1 MFYIYYNS
9 ENQKNVVTYYYMSV
23 IEQAI
28 LKSGGKVKELFHC
41 PEKVEQDDSIVTLDA
56 YSFWKSYRRHPKHT
70 ILWIQGIIPEET
82 RMKKMN
88 FFMKWLLIVLYIYC
102 EKFAL
107 KHCDLLL
114 FVSEGMLN
122 HYREK
127 YGYKGNNY
135 VIMPCSN
142 EKEIYPNA
150 FYDEK
155 YSKPVFMYS
164 GDINE
169 WQCFDE
175 MLILYKKIKEV
186 IPASELRVYTWKQ
199 SLAKKKFEQ
208 YGVEA
213 TVECKKQ
220 EELNDAIK
228 SAKYGFLIRKDVDVN
243 NVASPTK
250 MSTYISNGIIPIFSE
265 CIGDYAKWLG
275 ELHYAVVLGNK
286 YEGMEK
292 VFDLEKE
299 TIRSENVKKEYELV
313 FSNYYNSNRY
323 VDLIANKMISLD
335 LI

>member
-9 ENQKNVVTYYYMSV
+9 EEQKNVVTYYYMSV

-28 LKSGGKVKELFHC
+28 ARIGCEVKELFHC
-41 PEKVEQDDSIVTLDA
+41 PQKVDSNDTIVTLDV
-56 YSFWKSYRRHPKHT
+56 YSFWKSYRKHPKHT
-70 ILWIQGIIPEET
+70 ILWIQGIMPEET
-82 RMKKMN
+82 KMKNMN
-88 FFMKWLLIVLYIYC
+88 FFMKYLLIILYTFC
-102 EKFAL
+102 EKFAF
-107 KHCDLLL
+107 KHCDLIL

-122 HYREK
+122 HYRRK

-135 VIMPCSN
+135 IIMPCSN
-142 EKEIYPNA
+142 EKELYQNA
-150 FYDEK
+150 FYDDK

-199 SLAKKKFEQ
+199 DLAKKKFEQ
-208 YGVEA
+208 YGVDA

-228 SAKYGFLIRKDVDVN
+228 SAKYGFLIRKDVAVN

-250 MSTYISNGIIPIFSE
+250 MSTYISNGIIPLFSS
-265 CIGDYAKWLG
+265 CIGDYAKHIG
-275 ELHYAVVLGNK
+275 ALHYSVPLGNNS
-286 YEGMEK
+286 EGIEK
-292 VFDLEKE
+292 VFELEKGV
-299 TIRSENVKKEYELV
+299 IHSKDVKSEYEKV
-313 FSNYYNSNRY
+313 FEGYYNSHLY
-323 VDLIANKMISLD
+323 VSKIAEKMQSLGIS
-335 LI
+335 